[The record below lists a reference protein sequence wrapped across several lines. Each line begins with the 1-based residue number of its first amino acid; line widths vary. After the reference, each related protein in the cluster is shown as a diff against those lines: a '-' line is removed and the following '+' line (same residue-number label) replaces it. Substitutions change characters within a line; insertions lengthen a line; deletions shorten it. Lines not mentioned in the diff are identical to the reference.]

1 MKGERMSTSHQAI
14 RARRKAAVV
23 VLIAVM
29 FPVLIAFAALTV
41 DVGVM
46 YNAKS
51 DLQRAADAAAL
62 GAAGRLN
69 DYDNGD
75 PATLA
80 RQTAKQI
87 VSQNPIL
94 RQTVSLADSDI
105 ELGHAIYQN
114 GGSTFT
120 FVPSNDKPDAVRVV
134 VRKTSDSP
142 NGSLSL
148 FFGKFLGKQMTD
160 VSAEAIA
167 MLIPRDI
174 SLVADLS
181 RSHNFDST
189 LPYYKDTAINLFDVW
204 ADFPGGIDDVTNSV
218 WTGADPSSLTAAQ
231 LSQMSGPA
239 WGLMKDLGF
248 GDVLLPST
256 YDPDADSGLIK
267 LANGQNWSDA
277 RLSSYLSRQGYSNTE
292 VNAILDGQFDGSG
305 AYDSRV
311 AVALGLA
318 RWDSGIAGGLWESLG
333 IPSSDAGNG
342 NGFVASSEVT
352 FVEQFGG
359 RTFGESAQ
367 IWKDYIK
374 NYVSNSRSNMAKA
387 NSDFQYQ
394 YGIKTFID
402 YLMNKRPT
410 KSDTPELAD
419 APHQPMQAVKDA
431 VNQLA
436 STVTD
441 LKSNDRISLEV
452 YATYARH
459 EVNLT
464 NDFFQ
469 VASHLD
475 EMQAGHYASSTNIGA
490 GMLRSIEELTGN
502 RASPVARKIMILLTD
517 GVANIGCET
526 CTGYDPAGGR
536 KYALDMAHKAAGEDI
551 TIFAV
556 SVGSGADQAL
566 MEQIASIGS
575 GEHFHAE
582 GTIDQYSIQLD
593 RIFEVL
599 GGARP
604 VELIR

>member
-1 MKGERMSTSHQAI
+1 MSTSNSAI
-14 RARRKAAVV
+14 RNRRKGAVV
-23 VLIAVM
+23 VLIAIV
-29 FPVLIAFAALTV
+29 FPILIAFAALTV

-69 DYDNGD
+69 DYDQGD
-75 PATLA
+75 PSVLA

-87 VSQNPIL
+87 VSQNPVL

-114 GGSTFT
+114 GGNTFT

-134 VRKTSDSP
+134 VRKTADSP
-142 NGSLSL
+142 NGSLPL
-148 FFGKFLGKQMTD
+148 FFGKFFGKQMTD

-189 LPYYKDTAINLFDVW
+189 LPNYKKTAINLYDVW
-204 ADFPGGIDDVTNSV
+204 ADFPGGIDDVNNSV

-248 GDVLLPST
+248 GDLTVPSN
-256 YDPDADSGLIK
+256 YDPNTDPGLIR
-267 LANGQNWSDA
+267 LASGQDWSDA
-277 RLSSYLSRQGYSNTE
+277 RLTSYLTRQGYNATE
-292 VNAILDGQFDGSG
+292 VSAILNAQFDGSG
-305 AYDSRV
+305 AYESRV

-318 RWDSGIAGGLWESLG
+318 RWDSGIPGGLWESLG
-333 IPSSDAGNG
+333 IQSSDAGNG
-342 NGFVASSEVT
+342 NGFVGSSEIT

-387 NSDFQYQ
+387 NANFRYQ

-402 YLMNKRPT
+402 YLMNKRPR

-436 STVTD
+436 TTVTD

-459 EVNLT
+459 EVDLT

-475 EMQAGHYASSTNIGA
+475 QMQAGHYASSTNIGA
-490 GMLRSIEELTGN
+490 GILRGIEELTSN

-526 CTGYDPAGGR
+526 CTSYDPAGGR
-536 KYALDMAHKAAGEDI
+536 NYALEVAQQAADNEI

-566 MEQIASIGS
+566 MDQIAAIGG

-582 GTIDQYSIQLD
+582 GAIEQYSDQLD
-593 RIFEVL
+593 QIFEVL